1 MFSINAF
8 LLKTQELSSPAIY
21 SNSIQLDYDKFKKK
35 VLKTAGIISAMGLG
49 EKDNIAIIGNS
60 DVNFINNLL
69 ALWQIKALPVLIN
82 PRLTNK
88 EIEEQIITANCK
100 VVLQNKIKKSIDPS
114 FDAKVFSYPFDE
126 ELEQDDIEPAE
137 ELNPEDTAL
146 IIFTS
151 GASGNS
157 KGVELSFN
165 NLLQSARIGDKIIH
179 HNKEDR
185 WLASLPFYHIGGF
198 SIISRTLLFG
208 TSIIIPE
215 SLQIQ
220 DLAEVMKDFNPT
232 LCSFVPTQ
240 LKRMLAA
247 DIQPNDELRN
257 TLLGGGFIDQRLVF
271 DAISDGWNITK
282 VYGSTETSSFISSIS
297 DEEIYDKPRSV
308 GTAVKPNQIMIVNE
322 SRYQIPWG
330 EVGEIAVSSPAVMKG
345 YYNDEDETD
354 KKIEDGFY
362 FTGDIGFVDAD
373 GYLFIEARRTDLI
386 VTGGE
391 NVNPNEVEK
400 RLIEHPK
407 IVDAAVFPVKDDDWG
422 EIVTAAIV
430 LKDEK
435 NSLEL
440 DDLQK
445 FLKDDLAGF
454 KIPKKLFVEKELPRN
469 ELEKI
474 LRSKLIEKYEGSQ
487 I

>member
-1 MFSINAF
+1 MLTINAF

-21 SNSIQLDYDKFKKK
+21 SNSVQLDYEEFRNK
-35 VLKTAGIISAMGLG
+35 VLKSTGILSAMGLG
-49 EKDNIAIIGNS
+49 DKDNIAIIGNS
-60 DVNFINNLL
+60 DVDFIINLL

-82 PRLTNK
+82 PRLTSN
-88 EIEEQIITANCK
+88 EIEEQIIAANCK
-100 VVLQNKIKKSIDPS
+100 VVLQNRIIKSIDPS
-114 FDAKVFSYPFDE
+114 IDMKVFSYPFDE
-126 ELEQDDIEPAE
+126 ELEQDYIEPGE
-137 ELNPEDTAL
+137 ELNPEDTAV

-198 SIISRTLLFG
+198 SIISRSLLFG

-215 SLQIQ
+215 SLKIQ
-220 DLAEVMKDFNPT
+220 DIAEVMKNYNPT
-232 LCSFVPTQ
+232 LSSFVPTQ
-240 LKRMLAA
+240 LKRMVEA
-247 DIQPNDELRN
+247 DILPNDELRH
-257 TLLGGGFIDQRLVF
+257 TFLGGGFIDQRLVF

-282 VYGSTETSSFISSIS
+282 VYGSTETSSFVSSIS
-297 DEEIYDKPRSV
+297 GEEIYDKPKSV
-308 GTAVKPNQIMIVNE
+308 GTAVKPNQLIIVNE
-322 SRYQIPWG
+322 NRFQIPWG

-345 YYNDEDETD
+345 YYNDKDETE

-362 FTGDIGFVDAD
+362 YTGDMGFVDAD
-373 GYLFIEARRTDLI
+373 NYLFIEARRTDLI

-400 RLIEHPK
+400 RIIEHPE
-407 IVDAAVFPVKDDDWG
+407 IVDAAVFPLKDDDWG
-422 EIVTAAIV
+422 EVVAAAII

-435 NSLEL
+435 SSIEL
-440 DDLQK
+440 DQLRE
-445 FLKDDLAGF
+445 FLKDNLAGF
-454 KIPKKLFVEKELPRN
+454 KIPKKLFLEKELPRN
-469 ELEKI
+469 ELEKM
-474 LRSKLIEKYEGSQ
+474 LRGKLIEKYEGT
-487 I
+487 

>member
-8 LLKTQELSSPAIY
+8 LLKTQEMSSPAIY
-21 SNSIQLDYDKFKKK
+21 SNSAQLDYEEFRNK
-35 VLKTAGIISAMGLG
+35 VLKSAGILSAMGLG
-49 EKDNIAIIGNS
+49 ENDNIAIIGNS
-60 DVNFINNLL
+60 DVDFIINLL

-82 PRLTNK
+82 PRLTSN
-88 EIEEQIITANCK
+88 EIEEQIITADCK
-100 VVLQNKIKKSIDPS
+100 VVLQNKIIKSIDPS
-114 FDAKVFSYPFDE
+114 IDAKVFSYPFDE
-126 ELEQDDIEPAE
+126 ELEQDDIEPGE
-137 ELNPEDTAL
+137 ELNPEDTAV

-151 GASGNS
+151 GTSGNS

-179 HNKEDR
+179 HNIEDR

-198 SIISRTLLFG
+198 SIISRSLLLG

-220 DLAEVMKDFNPT
+220 DLAEVMKNFNPT
-232 LCSFVPTQ
+232 LSSFVPTQ
-240 LKRMLAA
+240 LKRMVEA
-247 DIQPNDELRN
+247 DILPNDELRL

-282 VYGSTETSSFISSIS
+282 VYGSTETSSFVSSIS
-297 DEEIYDKPRSV
+297 GEEIYDKPKSV
-308 GTAVKPNQIMIVNE
+308 GTAV
-322 SRYQIPWG
+322 IPWG
-330 EVGEIAVSSPAVMKG
+330 EVGEIAISSPAVMKG
-345 YYNDEDETD
+345 YYNDEAETE

-362 FTGDIGFVDAD
+362 YTGDMGFVDAD
-373 GYLFIEARRTDLI
+373 NYLFIEARRTDLI

-400 RLIEHPK
+400 RLIEHPE
-407 IVDAAVFPVKDDDWG
+407 IVDAAVFPLKDDDWG

-435 NSLEL
+435 SSIEL
-440 DDLQK
+440 DDLQE
-445 FLKDDLAGF
+445 FLKDDLASF
-454 KIPKKLFVEKELPRN
+454 KTPKKLFVEKELPRN

-474 LRSKLIEKYEGSQ
+474 LRSKLIEKYEG

>member
-21 SNSIQLDYDKFKKK
+21 SNLDQLNYKEFRNK
-35 VLKTAGIISAMGLG
+35 VLKSAGILSAMGLG
-49 EKDNIAIIGNS
+49 DKDNIALIGNS
-60 DVNFINNLL
+60 DVDFIINLL
-69 ALWQIKALPVLIN
+69 ALWQIKAMPVLIN
-82 PRLTNK
+82 PRLTNN
-88 EIEEQIITANCK
+88 EIEEQIITADCK
-100 VVLQNKIKKSIDPS
+100 VVLQNRIIKSIDTS
-114 FDAKVFSYPFDE
+114 IDVKVFSYPFDE
-126 ELEQDDIEPAE
+126 ELEQDDIEPGE
-137 ELNPEDTAL
+137 ELNPEDTAV

-198 SIISRTLLFG
+198 SIISRSLLFG

-220 DLAEVMKDFNPT
+220 DIAEVMKNFNPT
-232 LCSFVPTQ
+232 LSSFVPTQ
-240 LKRMLAA
+240 LKRMLDAG
-247 DIQPNDELRN
+247 IQPNNELRN
-257 TLLGGGFIDQRLVF
+257 TLLGGGFILQHLVF
-271 DAISDGWNITK
+271 DAISDGWNIIK

-297 DEEIYDKPRSV
+297 GEEIYDKPRSV
-308 GTAVKPNQIMIVNE
+308 GTAAEPNQIMIVNE

-345 YYNDEDETD
+345 YYNDEDETN

-400 RLIEHPK
+400 RLIEHPE
-407 IVDAAVFPVKDDDWG
+407 IFDAAVFPVKDDDWG

>member
-8 LLKTQELSSPAIY
+8 LLKIQELSSPAIY

-60 DVNFINNLL
+60 DVNFIINLL

-82 PRLTNK
+82 PRLTNN
-88 EIEEQIITANCK
+88 EIEEQIIITDCK
-100 VVLQNKIKKSIDPS
+100 VVLQNRMMKSINPS
-114 FDAKVFSYPFDE
+114 FDIKILSYPFDE
-126 ELEQDDIEPAE
+126 ELEQDDIEPGE
-137 ELNPEDTAL
+137 ELNPEDTAV

-165 NLLQSARIGDKIIH
+165 NLLQSAKIGDKIIR

-198 SIISRTLLFG
+198 SIISRSLLFG

-220 DLAEVMKDFNPT
+220 DLAEMMKDFNPT

-247 DIQPNDELRN
+247 ELQPNDELRN

-297 DEEIYDKPRSV
+297 DEEIYDKPRSI
-308 GTAVKPNQIMIVNE
+308 GIAVKPNQIMIVNE

-345 YYNDEDETD
+345 YYNDEDETN

-400 RLIEHPK
+400 RLIEHPE